1 MVHFIVFRPQIE
13 VHRHRPAGKNISKKK
28 KLNIDAERKKERKKK
43 KVKKKERTKR
53 VKKNNMMKR
62 KK

>member
-13 VHRHRPAGKNISKKK
+13 VHWHRPAGKNIAKKK
-28 KLNIDAERKKERKKK
+28 TKQMLKERKKK
-43 KVKKKERTKR
+43 TKVKKKERTKR